1 MQDDQ
6 EVQQEVEQGEEQQE
20 VLDAAPVVD
29 EEPHAEKASSFD
41 AEVAAKVEEI
51 KRNLQSD
58 YTRKMQELAKQ
69 REELAKQREELA
81 KQQQQ
86 PAAQQLEDIMV
97 PGDIESDP
105 LGGPLKAL
113 TMREKMLRA
122 ELAAQ
127 KALNEE
133 LRNQV
138 SSVADLVL
146 EQQFER
152 QFAEATAEGGYAAG
166 LNLDRDAVRKYIAEH
181 GLSREP
187 RTMVREAIK
196 SLAAEQYL
204 ERLKAQQQPE
214 RKRSSLPKSSGVSP
228 SKVAMT
234 PREEAIAAVK
244 RMFGK

>member
-1 MQDDQ
+1 MDEQV
-6 EVQQEVEQGEEQQE
+6 EQQEVEQQE
-20 VLDAAPVVD
+20 VPETDPVVD
-29 EEPHAEKASSFD
+29 ADQQTEAGSFD
-41 AEVAAKVEEI
+41 DEVRAKVEEI
-51 KRNLQSD
+51 KRGFQSD
-58 YTRKMQELAKQ
+58 YTRKMQELAKLREELQ
-69 REELAKQREELA
+69 KEREELAKQ
-81 KQQQQ
+81 KQKSE
-86 PAAQQLEDIMV
+86 AQQLDDITV
-97 PGDIESDP
+97 PSDIDGDP